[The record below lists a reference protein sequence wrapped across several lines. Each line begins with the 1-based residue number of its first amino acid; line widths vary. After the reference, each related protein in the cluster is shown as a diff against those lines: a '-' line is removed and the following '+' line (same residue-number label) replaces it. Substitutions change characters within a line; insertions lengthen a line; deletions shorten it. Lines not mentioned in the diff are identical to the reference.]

1 MTNKST
7 KARNIFLTIVSVS
20 LIIFALLA
28 LRPLPKATLN
38 NCIKYSGEVSEVI
51 KGEGKGDI
59 VVTLKNSNTQFYIN
73 RAIDNGYTVEAL
85 HEKLTGKTIEILAIS
100 HWTPLDP
107 ASKTKHIAEIRTA
120 NQVIYTEL

>member
-73 RAIDNGYTVEAL
+73 RAIDNGYTVEVL
-85 HEKLTGKTIEILAIS
+85 QEKLAGKTIEILAIS

-107 ASKTKHIAEIRTA
+107 ASKTKHITEIKTVD
-120 NQVIYTEL
+120 QIIYTEL